1 MSYWIHCQD
10 ESDDSWNTE
19 DQKFHSSEKYG
30 SHGSFVGFVIIVVG
44 GIPSGILQNSEW
56 IGNDMRTKIYLL

>member
-10 ESDDSWNTE
+10 ESDDFWHTE

-30 SHGSFVGFVIIVVG
+30 CHGSFVGFVIIVVG
-44 GIPSGILQNSEW
+44 GTSIRDFAEQ
-56 IGNDMRTKIYLL
+56 